1 MLKDELKNISPLV
14 FTAFPLVLIDQI
26 SKLIVQVSVNLYDKP
41 VSVIEGI
48 LDIVHYR
55 NDGAAF
61 GILKGMNSVFIVVI
75 IIAIGFILLYY
86 RSFRYNLWMK
96 ISLGFLLGGA
106 LGNLI
111 DRMRVGYVID
121 FIRLGVNS
129 YWWPAFNLADAS
141 VCVGAVMLLAHML
154 RRRRDYE
161 KLKDTQ
167 G

>member
-1 MLKDELKNISPLV
+1 MLKDELKNISPLL
-14 FTAFPLVLIDQI
+14 FTAFPIVLIDQI
-26 SKLIVQVSVNLYDKP
+26 SKLIVQVSINLYDKP
-41 VSVIEGI
+41 VPVIEGI

-61 GILKGMNSVFIVVI
+61 GILKGLNSVFIVII
-75 IIAIGFILLYY
+75 IIAIGFILMYY

-111 DRMRVGYVID
+111 DRIRVGYVID
-121 FIRLGVNS
+121 FINFH
-129 YWWPAFNLADAS
+129 WWPAFNLADAS

-161 KLKDTQ
+161 NLKNT
-167 G
+167 